1 MAKIKILIFTFI
13 SLVISYYTSISLPIL
28 LLTISCIL
36 DIITGILKSLYVKNR
51 FTFSKFVW
59 GFIKKL
65 CMLILIFIGISLDI
79 IISYTVENFN
89 IIFPTHNLFGGLIG
103 IWLVLDEL
111 LSILRNLIVLEVPMP
126 NFLISVI
133 KKLKNTIDK

>member
-1 MAKIKILIFTFI
+1 MDKIKIIIFTFI
-13 SLVISYYTSISLPIL
+13 SLVISYYNSISLPIL
-28 LLTISCIL
+28 LLCLSCIL
-36 DIITGILKSLYVKNR
+36 DIITGVLKSLYIKNK
-51 FTFSKFVW
+51 FTLSKLFW
-59 GFIKKL
+59 GFIRKL
-65 CMLILIFIGISLDI
+65 CMLILIFIGISLDV

-89 IIFPTHNLFGGLIG
+89 ITFPTHNLFGGLIG

-111 LSILRNLIVLEVPMP
+111 LSVLRNLVVLEIPMP

>member
-1 MAKIKILIFTFI
+1 MNKTKILLFTFI
-13 SLVISYYTSISLPIL
+13 SIIVSYYNNISLPIL
-28 LLTISCIL
+28 LLVISCIL
-36 DIITGILKSLYVKNR
+36 DITTGILKSLYIKNK
-51 FTFSKFVW
+51 FTFNKLVW
-59 GFIKKL
+59 GLIKKT

-89 IIFPTHNLFGGLIG
+89 IEFTTNNLFGGLIG
-103 IWLVLDEL
+103 IWLVLDEQ
-111 LSILRNLIVLEVPMP
+111 LSILRNLVVLEIPMP

>member
-1 MAKIKILIFTFI
+1 MNKIKILLFTFI
-13 SLVISYYTSISLPIL
+13 SIIVSYYNNISLPIL
-28 LLTISCIL
+28 LLVISCIL
-36 DIITGILKSLYVKNR
+36 DITTGILKSLYIKNK
-51 FTFSKFVW
+51 FTFNKLIW
-59 GFIKKL
+59 GLIKKT

-89 IIFPTHNLFGGLIG
+89 IEFTTNNLFGGLIG
-103 IWLVLDEL
+103 IWLVLDEQ
-111 LSILRNLIVLEVPMP
+111 LSILRNLVVLEIPMP

>member
-28 LLTISCIL
+28 LLAISCLL
-36 DIITGILKSLYVKNR
+36 DIITGILKSLYIKNK
-51 FTFSKFVW
+51 FTFNKFVW

-65 CMLILIFIGISLDI
+65 CMLILIFIGISLDV

-89 IIFPTHNLFGGLIG
+89 ITIPTHNLFGGLIG

-111 LSILRNLIVLEVPMP
+111 LSVLRNLVVLEVPMP

>member
-1 MAKIKILIFTFI
+1 MNKIKILLFTFI
-13 SLVISYYTSISLPIL
+13 SIIVSYYNNISLPIL
-28 LLTISCIL
+28 LLVISCIL
-36 DIITGILKSLYVKNR
+36 DITTGILKSLYIKNK
-51 FTFSKFVW
+51 FTFNKLVW
-59 GFIKKL
+59 GLIKKT

-89 IIFPTHNLFGGLIG
+89 IEFTTNNLFGGLIG
-103 IWLVLDEL
+103 IWLVLDEQ
-111 LSILRNLIVLEVPMP
+111 LSILRNLVVLEIPMP

>member
-28 LLTISCIL
+28 LLAISCLL
-36 DIITGILKSLYVKNR
+36 DIITGILKSLYIKNK
-51 FTFSKFVW
+51 FTFNKFVW

-65 CMLILIFIGISLDI
+65 CMLILIFIGISLDV

-89 IIFPTHNLFGGLIG
+89 ITFPTHNLFGGLIG

-111 LSILRNLIVLEVPMP
+111 LSVLRNLVVLEVPMP